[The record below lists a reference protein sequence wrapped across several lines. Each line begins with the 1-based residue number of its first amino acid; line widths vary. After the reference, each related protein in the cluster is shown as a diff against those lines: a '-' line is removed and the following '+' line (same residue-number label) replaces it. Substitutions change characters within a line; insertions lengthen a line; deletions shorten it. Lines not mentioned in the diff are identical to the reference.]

1 MTMTDVTGG
10 NTGGDA
16 AAAAAAAVAAAASAA
31 KPWYDGKVDA
41 DQVTYLTNKG
51 WHNKDVATVALE
63 ASRAHRELEKHI
75 GVPANELIRLPK
87 TPTAPEW
94 KDVYTK
100 LGAPA
105 DPAAYKFDGIKMGDA
120 DLEPALQDFF
130 RKTATDLHLTVD
142 GAKQLAAAVVKQ
154 IGADVDASKA
164 DMTAKIANEK
174 TALAKNWGANDA
186 VNRVVAQNAAKAL
199 GVDAE
204 VLNALESTMGY
215 AKTMEMFRQIG
226 EKIGEDKF
234 VRGSAR
240 IGDSSIMTTDQ
251 ASEKKAALLK
261 DTAWTQRYMNGDVTA
276 QKEMLALNTILVEAG
291 RA

>member
-1 MTMTDVTGG
+1 MADAVTTGG

-16 AAAAAAAVAAAASAA
+16 AAAATASAAAATASAA

-63 ASRAHRELEKHI
+63 ASRAHRELEKYI

-87 TPTAPEW
+87 TPTDPQW

-100 LGAPA
+100 LGVPS
-105 DPAAYKFDGIKMGDA
+105 DPTAYKLDGIKVGDT
-120 DLEPALQDFF
+120 DLTPALQDFF
-130 RKTATDLHLTVD
+130 RKTAADLHLTVD
-142 GAKQLAAAVVKQ
+142 GAKQLAQAVVAQ
-154 IGADVDASKA
+154 SIADVEATKA
-164 DMTAKIANEK
+164 TQTANLANEK
-174 TALAKNWGANDA
+174 AALAKNWGANDA

-204 VLNALESTMGY
+204 VLNALESTVGY

-234 VRGSAR
+234 VRGSTR
-240 IGDSSIMTTDQ
+240 IGDSSIMTMDQ
-251 ASEKKAALLK
+251 AAEKKTALMK
-261 DTAWTQRYMNGDVTA
+261 DPAWVNRYLAGGNEEVA
-276 QKEMLALNTILVEAG
+276 QMKALNTILVSAG
-291 RA
+291 R

>member
-1 MTMTDVTGG
+1 MVDATVTGG

-16 AAAAAAAVAAAASAA
+16 AAVAAAAAAASAA

-94 KDVYTK
+94 KDVYAK
-100 LGAPA
+100 LGAPS
-105 DPAAYKFDGIKMGDA
+105 DPANYKFDGLKMGDE
-120 DLEPALQDFF
+120 DLTPALQDFF

-142 GAKQLAAAVVKQ
+142 GAKQLAAAVVAQ

-164 DMTAKIANEK
+164 DQTAKLANEK

-199 GVDAE
+199 GVTAE
-204 VLNALESTMGY
+204 VLNALENAQGY
-215 AKTMEMFRQIG
+215 AATMEMFRQIG

-234 VRGSAR
+234 IRGSAR
-240 IGDSSIMTTDQ
+240 IGDSSIMTTEQ
-251 ASEKKAALLK
+251 AAEKKNALMK
-261 DTAWTQRYMNGDVTA
+261 DQTWVNRYLAGGNEEVA
-276 QKEMLALNTILVEAG
+276 QMKALNTILVAAG
-291 RA
+291 R